1 MSYAAK
7 TLARFFSHGLA
18 ALAARRPAPLTFV
31 RPRPA
36 RRPRPHRRPLPA
48 EEAVTAVAVAAEA
61 HLNRSG

>member
-7 TLARFFSHGLA
+7 NISSFFLPRSGGA
-18 ALAARRPAPLTFV
+18 GGASSGPAHVFV

-48 EEAVTAVAVAAEA
+48 EEAVTAVAAEA
-61 HLNRSG
+61 HLNRSV